1 MKHSIKRQM
10 ITVFIGLLASMVLLL
25 LIINV
30 SFLEPYYISNKETQF
45 IDMYEKLSQCMDK
58 GTMEDKPAA
67 RIFAEPGAEGEQD
80 SGKHK
85 GVSDQPVFR
94 PVEPDGLYR
103 DVGKF

>member
-1 MKHSIKRQM
+1 MMKHSIKRQM

-58 GTMEDKPAA
+58 GTMEDKEVSVKEKDIPMSMT
-67 RIFAEPGAEGEQD
+67 RICW
-80 SGKHK
+80 
-85 GVSDQPVFR
+85 
-94 PVEPDGLYR
+94 
-103 DVGKF
+103 